1 MIALPVS
8 ELHTGVIGSGSLVCM
23 ENCYQNAEENT
34 VQLKTW
40 SFYKGFKVR
49 LKLFIQLF
57 CNFFKFRNC

>member
-34 VQLKTW
+34 VQLKTGL
-40 SFYKGFKVR
+40 FMKGLR
-49 LKLFIQLF
+49 LD
-57 CNFFKFRNC
+57 

>member
-40 SFYKGFKVR
+40 SFYEGFKV
-49 LKLFIQLF
+49 
-57 CNFFKFRNC
+57 